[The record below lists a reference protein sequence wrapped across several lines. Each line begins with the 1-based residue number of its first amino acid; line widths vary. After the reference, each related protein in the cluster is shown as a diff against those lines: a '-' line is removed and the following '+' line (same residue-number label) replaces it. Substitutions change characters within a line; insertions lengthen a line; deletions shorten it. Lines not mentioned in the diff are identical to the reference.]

1 LVVTRFR
8 LDRFS
13 PMFNNPDKYG
23 IVNLKSSPGHRLCYP
38 FEEDSLRRIA
48 YFLDC
53 DPPTTLETARET
65 NIMWN
70 SVGEWKRVHEHSSL
84 VAEVTST
91 ALIIHDRRSG
101 YPEADYQYEGL
112 ARDIY
117 LAADAVHSES
127 SLLESVLGCDS
138 HIPAAMAEAKAILR
152 EFLDRDL
159 ILREDN
165 LYLSL
170 ALLPLRA
177 TGIELPQAHLTAS
190 VS

>member
-1 LVVTRFR
+1 VVTRFR

-13 PMFNNPDKYG
+13 PMFNNPGKYG
-23 IVNLKSSPGHRLCYP
+23 IVNLRSSPGHKLCYP

-70 SVGEWKRVHEHSSL
+70 SVGEWKRVYEQSSL
-84 VAEVTST
+84 VAEVTSSRLT
-91 ALIIHDRRSG
+91 IHDRRHG
-101 YPEADYQYEGL
+101 YPEADYHYEGL

-117 LAADAVHSES
+117 LAGDAVHSES
-127 SLLESVLGCDS
+127 SLIESVLGRDS
-138 HIPAAMAEAKAILR
+138 HNPAAIAEAKEILR

-159 ILREDN
+159 MLKEDN
-165 LYLSL
+165 FYLSL

-177 TGIELPQAHLTAS
+177 TGMEFPQAQLAAS
-190 VS
+190 AS